1 MTRILIAAITAAN
14 LVAASL
20 GGAAWASGKD
30 NYYYP
35 TVKSEEIFGRELTT
49 APPAGRAVRVGFT
62 TQITKAQ
69 LAAPESPRF
78 VIFAKGDQAQH
89 MILVALDDQVFKTLY
104 RARAV
109 LAQLTSN
116 ARGTDFFIENGIEDH
131 ATWFDLAKLL
141 GFKDLVI
148 SDGDTWSHRVVF
160 E

>member
-1 MTRILIAAITAAN
+1 MIRLLLSAVIA
-14 LVAASL
+14 VSL
-20 GGAAWASGKD
+20 TGAALAEGADS
-30 NYYYP
+30 YYYP
-35 TVKSEEIFGRELTT
+35 PISSDEIFSRDLGA

-69 LAAPESPRF
+69 LAAPDSPRF
-78 VIFAKGDQAQH
+78 VIFAKGDEAQH
-89 MILVALDDQVFKTLY
+89 MIVVALDDQVFKTIY

-116 ARGTDFFIENGIEDH
+116 ARGTDFFIENGIEFH

-141 GFKDLVI
+141 GFEDLVI
-148 SDGDTWSHRVVF
+148 SDGTTWAHRVVF

>member
-1 MTRILIAAITAAN
+1 MSRILIAAIIAVS
-14 LVAASL
+14 LGAASL
-20 GGAAWASGKD
+20 GGAAWAAGKD
-30 NYYYP
+30 SYYYP
-35 TVKSEEIFGRELTT
+35 PVDSEEVFARELTT
-49 APPAGRAVRVGFT
+49 APPADRAVRVGFT

-78 VIFAKGDQAQH
+78 VIFAKGGEARQ
-89 MILVALDDQVFKTLY
+89 MIIVALDDQVFRTIY

-116 ARGTDFFIENGIEDH
+116 ARGTDFFINNNIQDH

-141 GFKDLVI
+141 GFEDLVI
-148 SDGDTWSHRVVF
+148 SDGAAWSHRVIF

>member
-1 MTRILIAAITAAN
+1 MTRILLAAII
-14 LVAASL
+14 AASL
-20 GGAAWASGKD
+20 GGAAWAAGKD
-30 NYYYP
+30 SYYYP
-35 TVKSEEIFGRELTT
+35 PVNSEEVFAREIAA

-78 VIFAKGDQAQH
+78 VIFAKGAEAQH
-89 MILVALDDQVFKTLY
+89 MIIIALDDEVFKTIY

-116 ARGTDFFIENGIEDH
+116 ARGTDFFINNNIQDH

-141 GFKDLVI
+141 GFEDLVI
-148 SDGDTWSHRVVF
+148 SDGAAGSHRVIFV
-160 E
+160 

>member
-1 MTRILIAAITAAN
+1 MTRILMAALI
-14 LVAASL
+14 AASL
-20 GGAAWASGKD
+20 GTTAWAAGRDS
-30 NYYYP
+30 YYYP
-35 TVKSEEIFGRELTT
+35 PVNSEEVFARDLAV

-78 VIFAKGDQAQH
+78 VIFAKGDEARH
-89 MILVALDDQVFKTLY
+89 MIIIALDDQVFKTIY

-116 ARGTDFFIENGIEDH
+116 ARGTDFFINSNIQDH
-131 ATWFDLAKLL
+131 ATWFDLVKLL
-141 GFKDLVI
+141 GFADMVI
-148 SDGDTWSHRVVF
+148 SDGVTWSHRVIF